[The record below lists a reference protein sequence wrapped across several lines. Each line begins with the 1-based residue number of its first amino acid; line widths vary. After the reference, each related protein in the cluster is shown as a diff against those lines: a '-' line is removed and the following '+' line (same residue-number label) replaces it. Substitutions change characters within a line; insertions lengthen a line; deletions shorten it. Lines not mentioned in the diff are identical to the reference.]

1 MKMPTLLIS
10 SGKIVAILSVGGHFQ
25 RTLVGSQ
32 FLGAASPQGSADTRG
47 KLTKRILSVAE
58 TRRKNDSKKTDFYPY
73 NKNTGSAC
81 AKGKDVK
88 RT

>member
-25 RTLVGSQ
+25 SALVGSQ
-32 FLGAASPQGSADTRG
+32 FLGAASPQGSADTKG
-47 KLTKRILSVAE
+47 KLTKRILSALE
-58 TRRKNDSKKTDFYPY
+58 PRRKNDSKKRISIHIIKIQAQPVQ
-73 NKNTGSAC
+73 KE
-81 AKGKDVK
+81 